1 MDMPFDEAPSK
12 PLAYNE
18 KGRLDEAA
26 LGLRAQQG
34 WTAGQA
40 RHDWMLTELV
50 TGGM

>member
-1 MDMPFDEAPSK
+1 LAP
-12 PLAYNE
+12 NE

-40 RHDWMLTELV
+40 RHDWMLTVLV
-50 TGGM
+50 T